1 MKYWNL
7 TGVKYLTNST
17 SGSKIVTILIS
28 NLLSGYHSN
37 YMDLAIYV
45 SGTLDLLQFS
55 HNTLDICS
63 QTIFRS
69 LQSQNFGI
77 NVPFCYSTLFSKK
90 KYFCPGQTGQF
101 IHHVLNNWL
110 MTLPAHRFSTLT
122 IGDLQLAIFD
132 LFRFGTQTFM
142 KVFGNFRTSV

>member
-17 SGSKIVTILIS
+17 SCSKIVTILIS

-63 QTIFRS
+63 QAIFRS

-77 NVPFCYSTLFSKK
+77 ITYLFDIRPHFQKS
-90 KYFCPGQTGQF
+90 
-101 IHHVLNNWL
+101 
-110 MTLPAHRFSTLT
+110 
-122 IGDLQLAIFD
+122 
-132 LFRFGTQTFM
+132 
-142 KVFGNFRTSV
+142 